1 MKKILFFLVL
11 PVFFLLFTYRIIF
24 AVSLS
29 ECEEDPSVNINDC
42 INLLSGKVSE
52 LSNQKKTLASQI
64 SQFDTQI
71 KITQLK
77 ISDAQSTLVQ
87 LEKEIGVLGF
97 RIGYVTDSIE
107 KIEKQ
112 VKQRIVATY
121 QQSFISNLE
130 LVVASN
136 DFSDL
141 LLKLQYLKQ
150 VQENDKK
157 ILSNLQQTKANYANQ
172 KDEREVKQA
181 AIEEQKTKLETLKS
195 DLDQQKLE
203 KKVLLEVTK
212 NDEVR
217 YQKLLAEAQAEQA
230 VVFGGGKSVFMRN
243 VNQGDSIG
251 SIATYSAS
259 KGCSSG
265 AHLHF
270 EVHKNGSILDPNN
283 YLKSATVSYSYPESQ
298 YSIYGKV
305 NPSGDL
311 PWPIND
317 PIWINQG
324 FGAQKNSFIY
334 GPAGHMGIDMQTGP
348 EDAGGD
354 KVKAVKSG
362 KLYGGSYQ
370 CGGRYPGTLNY
381 AKVEHDD
388 GIVTWYLHMI
398 PN

>member
-11 PVFFLLFTYRIIF
+11 PLFFLLLTYKTLL

-29 ECEEDPSVNINDC
+29 ECEKNPSVNINDC

-52 LSNQKKTLASQI
+52 LTNQKKTLASQI

-77 ISDAQSTLVQ
+77 ITDAQNTLTK
-87 LEKEIGVLGF
+87 LEKEIGILGF

-107 KIEKQ
+107 KLEKQ

-157 ILSNLQQTKANYANQ
+157 ILSSLQQTKANYANQ
-172 KDEREVKQA
+172 KDEREAKQA
-181 AIEEQKTKLETLKS
+181 AIEEQKTKLETLKN

-203 KKVLLEVTK
+203 KKVLLDVTK
-212 NDEVR
+212 NDEVK

-230 VVFGGGKSVFMRN
+230 VVFGGGKTVFMRN
-243 VNQGDSIG
+243 VSQGDSIG
-251 SIATYSAS
+251 SIASYNAS

-283 YLKSATVSYSYPESQ
+283 YLKSATVTYSYPESQ

-305 NPSGDL
+305 NPSGNL
-311 PWPIND
+311 PWPVND

-324 FGAQKNSFIY
+324 FGVQKNSFIY

-354 KVKAVKSG
+354 TVKTVKSG

-388 GIVTWYLHMI
+388 GLTTWYLHMI